1 MVSKIKEA
9 IQDNLVKR
17 RYRWYQEQI
26 QKQTLTYDEWI
37 REKEAQEDE
46 TLRAEHRVEHAEV
59 ISYDEC
65 RADFDV
71 RRYAH
76 GATPTDVLIFHAP
89 DASPDTRGISHVLS
103 WFEAHPET
111 VIAYADEDEIDVA
124 GKRKNPW
131 LKPDWSPDTLMSCF
145 YFGGFFA
152 VRRQAMENCP
162 WLADENPLRNLYDL
176 VLRLTEIENG
186 TAHIDSVLFHHE
198 KIEVWG
204 MEETYDDLKKAAYV
218 RRGWP
223 LTPSGKVSIIIPTKD
238 HPHILSNCIHSV
250 LESGN
255 YRDFEIIVVDNGSN
269 EQNRARIERMRDMLK
284 EDFRFVYHYEPME
297 FNFSKMCNLG
307 VSLATGD
314 YILLLNDDIEITQD
328 NWLEKLMEKAVL
340 PHVGAVGAKLYY
352 PDDTIQH
359 AGVLMGING
368 SAGHSHKSYPRTA
381 VGDMYRLVTTQN
393 YMAVTGACLMTKAS
407 LYRAFGGLDEEKFAV
422 AYNDV
427 DYCLKLWQKGL
438 LNVYTPRAEAYHY
451 ESKSRGLDT
460 LSENAKR
467 YEREKANF
475 YAKYQQYI
483 DNYDPY
489 YNPHF
494 NNLFENFGLK

>member
-1 MVSKIKEA
+1 MAVGGNAAGYSGAPGGSGKEERFLVSKIKEA

-76 GATPTDVLIFHAP
+76 GATPADVLIFHAP

-111 VIAYADEDEIDVA
+111 VIAYADEDEIDEA

-269 EQNRARIERMRDMLK
+269 EQNRARIERMRDMLN
-284 EDFRFVYHYEPME
+284 EDFRFVYHYEPTFIWGLHTSCSSAPMRW
-297 FNFSKMCNLG
+297 NFISG
-307 VSLATGD
+307 ATA
-314 YILLLNDDIEITQD
+314 
-328 NWLEKLMEKAVL
+328 WRWMSWV
-340 PHVGAVGAKLYY
+340 
-352 PDDTIQH
+352 
-359 AGVLMGING
+359 
-368 SAGHSHKSYPRTA
+368 
-381 VGDMYRLVTTQN
+381 
-393 YMAVTGACLMTKAS
+393 
-407 LYRAFGGLDEEKFAV
+407 
-422 AYNDV
+422 
-427 DYCLKLWQKGL
+427 
-438 LNVYTPRAEAYHY
+438 
-451 ESKSRGLDT
+451 
-460 LSENAKR
+460 
-467 YEREKANF
+467 
-475 YAKYQQYI
+475 
-483 DNYDPY
+483 
-489 YNPHF
+489 
-494 NNLFENFGLK
+494 

>member
-9 IQDNLVKR
+9 IQDNLVKK

-37 REKEAQEDE
+37 REKEAREDE

-76 GATPTDVLIFHAP
+76 GATPADVLIFHAP

-111 VIAYADEDEIDVA
+111 VIAYADEDEIDEA

-269 EQNRARIERMRDMLK
+269 
-284 EDFRFVYHYEPME
+284 
-297 FNFSKMCNLG
+297 
-307 VSLATGD
+307 
-314 YILLLNDDIEITQD
+314 
-328 NWLEKLMEKAVL
+328 
-340 PHVGAVGAKLYY
+340 
-352 PDDTIQH
+352 
-359 AGVLMGING
+359 
-368 SAGHSHKSYPRTA
+368 
-381 VGDMYRLVTTQN
+381 
-393 YMAVTGACLMTKAS
+393 
-407 LYRAFGGLDEEKFAV
+407 
-422 AYNDV
+422 
-427 DYCLKLWQKGL
+427 
-438 LNVYTPRAEAYHY
+438 
-451 ESKSRGLDT
+451 
-460 LSENAKR
+460 
-467 YEREKANF
+467 
-475 YAKYQQYI
+475 
-483 DNYDPY
+483 
-489 YNPHF
+489 
-494 NNLFENFGLK
+494 

>member
-46 TLRAEHRVEHAEV
+46 ALRAGHRAEHAEV

-76 GATPTDVLIFHAP
+76 GATPADVLIFHAP

-111 VIAYADEDEIDVA
+111 VIAYADEDEIDEA

-218 RRGWP
+218 RRGWS

-297 FNFSKMCNLG
+297 LDFSRKNAQPWR
-307 VSLATGD
+307 VPGD
-314 YILLLNDDIEITQD
+314 RRLHPVIE
-328 NWLEKLMEKAVL
+328 
-340 PHVGAVGAKLYY
+340 
-352 PDDTIQH
+352 
-359 AGVLMGING
+359 
-368 SAGHSHKSYPRTA
+368 
-381 VGDMYRLVTTQN
+381 
-393 YMAVTGACLMTKAS
+393 
-407 LYRAFGGLDEEKFAV
+407 
-422 AYNDV
+422 
-427 DYCLKLWQKGL
+427 
-438 LNVYTPRAEAYHY
+438 
-451 ESKSRGLDT
+451 
-460 LSENAKR
+460 
-467 YEREKANF
+467 
-475 YAKYQQYI
+475 
-483 DNYDPY
+483 
-489 YNPHF
+489 
-494 NNLFENFGLK
+494 